1 MRNGFHALPALTLCA
16 AALASVGCSHFPGS
30 PRPGPEVVRPDEVV
44 DFPTLFKENCS
55 GCHGENGRGGA
66 SLPLNNP
73 AFLAVAGEDNL
84 RMTVA
89 MGEDGTLM
97 PAFSRRFGGMLTDRQ
112 VDAIVQGLLH
122 QWARPAEFAHTAPP
136 PFSSDAPGNAADGAK
151 AYAAAC
157 ARCHGADG
165 TGVNQAPGSSLKS
178 IPKPGATIFS
188 VVDPTYLALIDDQ
201 ALRSI
206 VIAGHPQADQPDW
219 RSYIPGRPLTSQE
232 INDIVAW
239 LASHRTPAAPPA
251 PDATQNDPP
260 KVHGPRV
267 SSPRVSSPAVPNK
280 ESK

>member
-1 MRNGFHALPALTLCA
+1 MRTGFHALPALALCA
-16 AALASVGCSHFPGS
+16 AALASIGCSHFPGS
-30 PRPGPEVVRPDEVV
+30 PRPGPEVARPDEVV
-44 DFPTLFKENCS
+44 DFPTLYKENCS

-84 RMTVA
+84 RMLVA

-112 VDAIVQGLLH
+112 VDAIIQGLLH
-122 QWARPAEFAHTAPP
+122 QWARPAEFSHTALP
-136 PFSSDAPGNAADGAK
+136 PFTSDDSGNAADGAK

-157 ARCHGADG
+157 ARCHGVDG
-165 TGVNQAPGSSLKS
+165 AGVRPATGSNLKS
-178 IPKPGATIFS
+178 IPQPGATIFS

-239 LASHRTPAAPPA
+239 LASHRTPAATPA
-251 PDATQNDPP
+251 PDATPND
-260 KVHGPRV
+260 
-267 SSPRVSSPAVPNK
+267 SPGVQSK